1 MVASSVGLGL
11 YLISNRIGQNE
22 MSFFGRVGIL
32 FWSTLFVSV
41 PVCGFSVK
49 SNILKNLKLNNLLLF
64 S

>member
-22 MSFFGRVGIL
+22 MSFGGGGWGSYIGRHCQCACLRV
-32 FWSTLFVSV
+32 F
-41 PVCGFSVK
+41 
-49 SNILKNLKLNNLLLF
+49 NQEQYNKNLKLNNLLLF